1 MIIIIIS
8 YIVSMITKPDLTS
21 LAKGLLGLV
30 FGLTVLTGC
39 NPNNESEELAV
50 SDTQEMLE
58 ITVSILPQEYF
69 VKKIAGD
76 KVEVNVL
83 VQPGSE
89 PEAYEPLP
97 QQLKTIS
104 QSTAYIILGV
114 SVERGW
120 LSKIQS
126 LNPNLIVINSG
137 EGIELIP
144 MVAHHHEEEEH
155 DNLDPHI
162 WLSPQLV
169 KIQAQ
174 NIYQGLVRLDPE
186 NEAEYKQNLDNF
198 LVEIDQLDA
207 QIRQNLEPIENRK
220 FIVFHPA
227 WGYFAEDYDLEQ
239 IPIEIGGQEPSPA
252 ELGELV
258 KIAQAEDI
266 RVIFAQYQ
274 FNARTAET
282 IAKEIGGE
290 VQFIDPMA
298 PNWSEN
304 LLKFSQTLSK
314 SQGQNQGSL

>member
-1 MIIIIIS
+1 M
-8 YIVSMITKPDLTS
+8 VVQHDLTS
-21 LAKGLLGLV
+21 LGKGLLGLLL
-30 FGLTVLTGC
+30 GLTVLTGC
-39 NPNNESEELAV
+39 NTNNETGKVPITNRKETLN
-50 SDTQEMLE
+50 L
-58 ITVSILPQEYF
+58 TVSILPQEYF

-89 PEAYEPLP
+89 PETYELLP

-104 QSTAYIILGV
+104 ESQAYIILGV
-114 SVERGW
+114 SLERGW

-126 LNPNLIVINSG
+126 LNPNLVIIDYG
-137 EGIELIP
+137 EGIPLIP
-144 MVAHHHEEEEH
+144 MIAHHHHEEEEHEEKHEEEHEH

-162 WLSPQLV
+162 WLSPKLV

-174 NIYQGLVRLDPE
+174 NIYQGLVSLDPE

-207 QIRQNLEPIENRK
+207 QIRENLTGIKNRK

-227 WGYFAEDYDLEQ
+227 WGYFAQDYDLEQ
-239 IPIEIGGQEPSPA
+239 IPIEIGGQEPSAA

-258 KIAQAEDI
+258 KLVQTENI

-290 VQFIDPMA
+290 VQFIDPIA

-304 LLKFSQTLSK
+304 LLKVSETFSEALRVS
-314 SQGQNQGSL
+314 SQN

>member
-1 MIIIIIS
+1 M
-8 YIVSMITKPDLTS
+8 VAKLDLTS
-21 LAKGLLGLV
+21 LGKGLLGLV
-30 FGLTVLTGC
+30 LGLTVLTGC
-39 NPNNESEELAV
+39 NNNKEPEELAV
-50 SDTQEMLE
+50 SKTKETLNV
-58 ITVSILPQEYF
+58 TVSILPQEYF
-69 VKKIAGD
+69 VKKIARD

-89 PEAYEPLP
+89 PETYEPLP

-104 QSTAYIILGV
+104 ESRAYIILGV
-114 SVERGW
+114 SLERGW

-126 LNPNLIVINSG
+126 VNPNLVIIDSG
-137 EGIELIP
+137 EGISLIP
-144 MVAHHHEEEEH
+144 MVAHHHHEEYEH

-174 NIYQGLVRLDPE
+174 NIYQGLVSLDPE
-186 NEAEYKQNLDNF
+186 NEAEYKQNLDDF
-198 LVEIDQLDA
+198 MVEIDQLDA
-207 QIRQNLEPIENRK
+207 QIRQNLTGIENRK

-227 WGYFAEDYDLEQ
+227 WGYFAQDYDLEQ
-239 IPIEIGGQEPSPA
+239 IPIEIGGKEPSPG

-258 KIAQAEDI
+258 KLAQTENI
-266 RVIFAQYQ
+266 KVIFAQYQ

-290 VQFIDPMA
+290 VEFIDPIA

-304 LLKFSQTLSK
+304 LLKVSETLSK
-314 SQGQNQGSL
+314 VFKGT